1 MYRNVWEKAQLEAKT
16 KEQYILAGI
25 GWTLDDTGE
34 LPDVDEMLEYYGVDG
49 LDEMYVSRFTPITRT
64 DLEKMLTKS
73 LLKMLKVLDI
83 TRNV

>member
-1 MYRNVWEKAQLEAKT
+1 MRSIWEKVQLEAET

-34 LPDVDEMLEYYGVDG
+34 LPDVDEMLEYYGVNG
-49 LDEMYVSRFTPITRT
+49 MDEEYASRFTPITRT